1 MTDDWYGPDT
11 ATFGDRVAAARETA
25 GMTQEA
31 LARRL
36 DVKPKTL
43 QGWEND
49 LSEPR
54 ANRLQTLAGLLDVSV
69 AWLLTGEGDGVP
81 GPDAVPDVLPQDLR
95 EALLDIRELRAQMKT
110 AQDRLAR
117 LEKSLRQIL
126 KDTA

>member
-11 ATFGDRVAAARETA
+11 ATFGDRVAAARESA

-36 DVKPKTL
+36 DVKLKSL

-49 LSEPR
+49 VAEPR
-54 ANRLQTLAGLLDVSV
+54 AARLSQLAGLLDVSV
-69 AWLLTGEGDGVP
+69 NWLLSGEGDGVP
-81 GPDAVPDVLPQDLR
+81 APDGADVLPQDLR

-110 AQDRLAR
+110 SQDRLAR